1 MKPTLTGFIIGM
13 VLISFAAAFIGLF
26 MANLSTNYGVD
37 IAGVNLSK
45 YDNLNELHSQADTI
59 KDSTVKVEQP
69 TGVLDTIGGFFYN
82 AYQVLV
88 TIPQSFSLFA
98 DMTEQATLD
107 SNLGSTGVLMK
118 RTFLTVV
125 ILLIFMGVILA
136 ILLKTD
142 RL

>member
-26 MANLSTNYGVD
+26 MTNLSINYNVNVEG
-37 IAGVNLSK
+37 INLSK

-59 KDSTVKVEQP
+59 KENTVKLEQP
-69 TGVLDTIGGFFYN
+69 TGVLDIIGVFFYN

-88 TIPQSFSLFA
+88 TIPQSFNLFA

-118 RTFLTVV
+118 QTFLTII